1 MNDASFCSTNQ
12 TPHNNLF
19 CITERGRHTGN
30 QTFSLSQYRL
40 LTQGL
45 QNQRLG
51 LKGHEDQTPDGDG
64 GILFSFA

>member
-1 MNDASFCSTNQ
+1 MNDASFCLTNQ

-19 CITERGRHTGN
+19 RITERGRHTGN
-30 QTFSLSQYRL
+30 QTFSLSKYRL
-40 LTQGL
+40 LTQG

-51 LKGHEDQTPDGDG
+51 LKGHEEQTPDGGG

>member
-1 MNDASFCSTNQ
+1 MNDAKFCSANQ
-12 TPHNNLF
+12 APHNNLF

-30 QTFSLSQYRL
+30 QTFSLSKYRL

-45 QNQRLG
+45 GQ
-51 LKGHEDQTPDGDG
+51 KGHEEHTPDGG